1 MGSADRRGP
10 RGGAAAAAAAGE
22 EEEEEEGESGME
34 EKVFTK
40 ELDQWVEQLN
50 ECKQL
55 SEGQVKSLCEK
66 VRSEG
71 LRGGGGAGQ
80 GAAGG
85 GGAAQPGGR
94 GALGRA
100 GGSARLGGGSGPGA
114 GAGRAAAP
122 RLCWSLGSAS
132 RPLSAS

>member
-1 MGSADRRGP
+1 MQRSGPLPHPPPVPSRRVAAAAAAVGSADRRGLW
-10 RGGAAAAAAAGE
+10 GGAAAAG

-66 VRSEG
+66 VRDDE
-71 LRGGGGAGQ
+71 
-80 GAAGG
+80 
-85 GGAAQPGGR
+85 
-94 GALGRA
+94 
-100 GGSARLGGGSGPGA
+100 
-114 GAGRAAAP
+114 RAAA
-122 RLCWSLGSAS
+122 G
-132 RPLSAS
+132 PLPAGG

>member
-1 MGSADRRGP
+1 
-10 RGGAAAAAAAGE
+10 
-22 EEEEEEGESGME
+22 ME

-71 LRGGGGAGQ
+71 RRE
-80 GAAGG
+80 AAGP
-85 GGAAQPGGR
+85 AGR
-94 GALGRA
+94 CWRGRCRSAGRARGLGRA
-100 GGSARLGGGSGPGA
+100 GGLARPGGGSGPGA

-132 RPLSAS
+132 RLLSAS